1 MSIMLH
7 KRNCC
12 NFIPLNFFSVSGFNV
27 SVLLILSF
35 MKRST
40 SVTYTIHVV
49 LESFLN
55 KLQQHFGFLKQAIHL
70 FN

>member
-7 KRNCC
+7 KSNWY
-12 NFIPLNFFSVSGFNV
+12 NFMPLDFFSVSGFNV

-35 MKRST
+35 MKPNT
-40 SVTYTIHVV
+40 SVTCTIHVA

-70 FN
+70 FT